1 MTVDMI
7 SHPPHYVGESGVE
20 CLDIIDLLP
29 MMLGTGVKYIWRYS
43 SKWNAAE
50 DLGKATFYFER
61 YQKKLFKSKNTTALI
76 LHSQTAQAAQEMWNT
91 STRDSMRKHIVWL
104 QETNAQ
110 SFQLFEAIYLFLST
124 ARHGVVSHSL
134 FEKVL
139 EELQALSEK
148 VYEEEVK

>member
-7 SHPPHYVGESGVE
+7 NHPTHYSGGSGVE
-20 CLDIIDLLP
+20 CLDIIELMP
-29 MMLGTGVKYIWRYS
+29 MMLGNGVKYIWRYS

-50 DLGKATFYFER
+50 DVGKATFYFER
-61 YQKKLFKSKNTTALI
+61 YQKKLFKSKNTTALV

-91 STRDSMRKHIVWL
+91 STRDSLRKHIVWL